1 MSEITLLT
9 ALAGAFIVLI
19 ISPGPNFLVI
29 TQLSYSQSRQQGI
42 CAGLGVASGSIIWA
56 LLAAT
61 GLGLVFQQLPWVQ
74 PGLQLLGGAYLTWLG
89 TKSLRNAGSQPKPR
103 DIASLGIQNLGR
115 AYRFGLLTNMT
126 NPKALAFYTSVFTTV
141 TTPGMPMWV
150 RTAGVSIIGVL
161 AISWFVLLATL
172 FSIPSVQ
179 QRYARMKKTIDI
191 VTGLFMVAFGI
202 RLLIGLLPVGLI
214 TWS

>member
-56 LLAAT
+56 LMAAT

>member
-1 MSEITLLT
+1 MYEITLLT

-29 TQLSYSQSRQQGI
+29 TQLSFSQSRQQGI

-61 GLGLVFQQLPWVQ
+61 GLGLMFQQLPWLQ
-74 PGLQLLGGAYLTWLG
+74 PALQLLGGAYLTWLG

-103 DIASLGIQNLGR
+103 DIGALGIGSLSR
-115 AYRFGLLTNMT
+115 AYRFGLLTNLT

-141 TTPGMPMWV
+141 TTPGMPIWV
-150 RTAGVSIIGVL
+150 RTAGVSIIAVL
-161 AISWFVLLATL
+161 ATSWFVLLATL
-172 FSIPSVQ
+172 FSIPAVQ
-179 QRYARMKKTIDI
+179 VRYQRMKKAIDI
-191 VTGLFMVAFGI
+191 VTGLFMIAFGL
-202 RLLIGLLPVGLI
+202 RLLIGLLPAGFI
-214 TWS
+214 G

>member
-29 TQLSYSQSRQQGI
+29 TQLSFSQSRQQGI

-56 LLAAT
+56 LLAST
-61 GLGLVFQQLPWVQ
+61 GLGLVFRELPWVQ
-74 PGLQLLGGAYLTWLG
+74 PALQLLGGAYLTWLG

-150 RTAGVSIIGVL
+150 RTAGVSIIAVL

-179 QRYARMKKTIDI
+179 QRYQRMKKTIDI
-191 VTGLFMVAFGI
+191 VTGLFMVAFGL
-202 RLLIGLLPVGLI
+202 RLLIGLLPVSLI
-214 TWS
+214 SWS

>member
-1 MSEITLLT
+1 MQEITLLT

-29 TQLSYSQSRQQGI
+29 TQLSYSQSRRQGI

-61 GLGLVFQQLPWVQ
+61 GLGLMFQQLPWLQ
-74 PGLQLLGGAYLTWLG
+74 PALQLLGGMYLTWLG
-89 TKSLRNAGSQPKPR
+89 TKSLRGAGSQPAPR
-103 DIASLGIQNLGR
+103 DLETLGLGSLGR

-141 TTPGMPMWV
+141 TTPGMPLWV
-150 RTAGVSIIGVL
+150 RGAGVSIIAIL
-161 AISWFVLLATL
+161 AICWFVALATL
-172 FSIPSVQ
+172 FSIPAVQ
-179 QRYARMKKTIDI
+179 QRYRRMKKIIDVI
-191 VTGLFMVAFGI
+191 TGLFMVAFGL
-202 RLLIGLLPVGLI
+202 RLLIGLLPAGLI
-214 TWS
+214 V

>member
-29 TQLSYSQSRQQGI
+29 TQLSFSHSRQQGI

-74 PGLQLLGGAYLTWLG
+74 PGLQLLGGGYLTWLG

-103 DIASLGIQNLGR
+103 DIAALGIQNLGR

-150 RTAGVSIIGVL
+150 RTAGVSIIAVL

-179 QRYARMKKTIDI
+179 QRYQRMKKTIDI
-191 VTGLFMVAFGI
+191 VTGLFMVAFGL
-202 RLLIGLLPVGLI
+202 RLLIGLLPVSLI

>member
-1 MSEITLLT
+1 MVEITLLT

-29 TQLSYSQSRQQGI
+29 TQLSISQSRQQGI

-56 LLAAT
+56 LLACT
-61 GLGLVFQQLPWVQ
+61 GLGLMFQQLPWAQ
-74 PGLQLLGGAYLTWLG
+74 PALQLLGGAYLIWLG
-89 TKSLRNAGSQPKPR
+89 SKSLRNAGAQPKPR
-103 DIASLGIQNLGR
+103 NIGELGIGSLGR

-141 TTPGMPMWV
+141 STPGLPMWV
-150 RTAGVSIIGVL
+150 RTAGVSIIAVL

-172 FSIPSVQ
+172 FSIPAVQ
-179 QRYARMKKTIDI
+179 ARYQRMKQTIDLT
-191 VTGLFMVAFGI
+191 TGVFMVAFGL
-202 RLLIGLLPVGLI
+202 RLLIGLWPV
-214 TWS
+214 

>member
-1 MSEITLLT
+1 MVEITLLT

-29 TQLSYSQSRQQGI
+29 TQLSFSQSRQQGI

-56 LLAAT
+56 LLACT
-61 GLGLVFQQLPWVQ
+61 GLGLVFQQLPWAQ
-74 PGLQLLGGAYLTWLG
+74 PALQLLGGAYLIWLG
-89 TKSLRNAGSQPKPR
+89 SKSLRNAGAQPKPR
-103 DIASLGIQNLGR
+103 NLGELGIGSLGR

-141 TTPGMPMWV
+141 STPGLPMWV
-150 RTAGVSIIGVL
+150 RVAGVSIIAVL

-172 FSIPSVQ
+172 FSIPAVQ
-179 QRYARMKKTIDI
+179 ARYQRMKKTIDI
-191 VTGLFMVAFGI
+191 ITGLFMVAFGL
-202 RLLIGLLPVGLI
+202 RLLIGLWPV
-214 TWS
+214 

>member
-1 MSEITLLT
+1 MNEIALLT

-29 TQLSYSQSRQQGI
+29 TQLSFSQSRQQGI

-56 LLAAT
+56 LLAST

-74 PGLQLLGGAYLTWLG
+74 PALQLLGGAYLMWLG
-89 TKSLRNAGSQPKPR
+89 SKSLRNAGAQPQPR
-103 DIASLGIQNLGR
+103 NLGELGIGSLSR

-150 RTAGVSIIGVL
+150 RSAGVSIIAVL

-172 FSIPSVQ
+172 FSIPAIQ
-179 QRYARMKKTIDI
+179 QRYQRMKKTIDR
-191 VTGLFMVAFGI
+191 VTGFFMIAFGL
-202 RLLIGLLPVGLI
+202 RVLIGLLPVGVI
-214 TWS
+214 N

>member
-1 MSEITLLT
+1 MNELTLLI

-29 TQLSYSQSRQQGI
+29 TQLSLSQSRQQGI

-61 GLGLVFQQLPWVQ
+61 GLGLIFQQLPWLQ
-74 PGLQLLGGAYLTWLG
+74 PALQLLGGAYLTWLG
-89 TKSLRNAGSQPKPR
+89 TKSLRNAGNPPAPR
-103 DIASLGIQNLGR
+103 DIKALGIGNLGR

-141 TTPGMPMWV
+141 AAPGLPMWV
-150 RTAGVSIIGVL
+150 RTAGVSIIAVL

-172 FSIPSVQ
+172 FSIPAIQ
-179 QRYARMKKTIDI
+179 ARYQRMKKAIDI
-191 VTGLFMVAFGI
+191 VTGLFMVAFGL
-202 RLLIGLLPVGLI
+202 RLLLGLLPAAWLQF
-214 TWS
+214 

>member
-1 MSEITLLT
+1 MTHEFALLL

-29 TQLSYSQSRQQGI
+29 TQLSIGQSRQQGI
-42 CAGLGVASGSIIWA
+42 CAGLGVASGSIVWA

-61 GLGLVFQQLPWVQ
+61 GLGLVFQRLPFLQ
-74 PGLQLLGGAYLTWLG
+74 PALQVLGGTYLIWLG
-89 TKSLRNAGSQPKPR
+89 SKSLRSPGKPPAPR
-103 DIASLGIQNLGR
+103 NLDALDIGGLSR

-141 TTPGMPMWV
+141 SAPELPMWV
-150 RTAGVSIIGVL
+150 RGAGVALIAVL

-172 FSIPSVQ
+172 FSVPAVRV
-179 QRYARMKKTIDI
+179 RYQRMKKPIDI
-191 VTGLFMVAFGI
+191 ITGLLMVAFGL
-202 RLLIGLLPVGLI
+202 RLLIGLIQTYWLN
-214 TWS
+214 

>member
-29 TQLSYSQSRQQGI
+29 TQLSFSQSRQQGI

-74 PGLQLLGGAYLTWLG
+74 PGLQLLGGVYLTWLG

-150 RTAGVSIIGVL
+150 RTAGVSIIAVL

-202 RLLIGLLPVGLI
+202 RLLIGMLPVGLI

>member
-1 MSEITLLT
+1 MNELTLLT

-29 TQLSYSQSRQQGI
+29 TQLSFSQSRQQGI

-61 GLGLVFQQLPWVQ
+61 GLGLMFQQLPWLQ

-89 TKSLRNAGSQPKPR
+89 TKSLRSAGSQPAPR
-103 DIASLGIQNLGR
+103 DIKALGIGSLSR

-141 TTPGMPMWV
+141 AAPGLPMWV
-150 RTAGVSIIGVL
+150 RTAGVSIIAVL

-172 FSIPSVQ
+172 FSIPAVQ
-179 QRYARMKKTIDI
+179 ERYRRMKKAIDI
-191 VTGLFMVAFGI
+191 ITGLFMVAFGL
-202 RLLIGLLPVGLI
+202 RLLLGLI
-214 TWS
+214 PAAWLHL

>member
-1 MSEITLLT
+1 MNELTLLI

-29 TQLSYSQSRQQGI
+29 TQLSFSQSRQQGI

-61 GLGLVFQQLPWVQ
+61 GLGLMFQQLPWLQ
-74 PGLQLLGGAYLTWLG
+74 PGLQLLGGAYLAWLG
-89 TKSLRNAGSQPKPR
+89 TKSLRSAGSQPAPR
-103 DIASLGIQNLGR
+103 DIKALGIGSLSR

-141 TTPGMPMWV
+141 AAPGLPMWV
-150 RTAGVSIIGVL
+150 RTAGVSIIAVL

-172 FSIPSVQ
+172 FSIPVVQ
-179 QRYARMKKTIDI
+179 ERYRRMKKAIDI
-191 VTGLFMVAFGI
+191 ITGLFMVAFGL
-202 RLLIGLLPVGLI
+202 RLLLGLI
-214 TWS
+214 PAAWLHF

>member
-1 MSEITLLT
+1 MNELTLLT

-29 TQLSYSQSRQQGI
+29 TQLSFSQSRQQGI

-61 GLGLVFQQLPWVQ
+61 GLGLMFQQLPWLQ

-89 TKSLRNAGSQPKPR
+89 TKSLRNAGSQPAPR
-103 DIASLGIQNLGR
+103 DIKALGIGSLSR

-141 TTPGMPMWV
+141 AAPGLPMWV
-150 RTAGVSIIGVL
+150 RTAGVSIIAVL

-172 FSIPSVQ
+172 FSIPAVQ
-179 QRYARMKKTIDI
+179 ERYRRMKKAIDI
-191 VTGLFMVAFGI
+191 ITGLFMVAFGL
-202 RLLIGLLPVGLI
+202 RLLLGLI
-214 TWS
+214 PAAWLHF

>member
-1 MSEITLLT
+1 MVEITLLT

-29 TQLSYSQSRQQGI
+29 TQLSISQSRQQGI

-56 LLAAT
+56 LLACT
-61 GLGLVFQQLPWVQ
+61 GLGLMFQQLPWAQ
-74 PGLQLLGGAYLTWLG
+74 PALQFLGGAYLIWLG
-89 TKSLRNAGSQPKPR
+89 SKSLRNAGAQPKPR
-103 DIASLGIQNLGR
+103 NIGELGIGSLGR

-141 TTPGMPMWV
+141 STPGLPMWV
-150 RTAGVSIIGVL
+150 RTAGVLIIAVL

-172 FSIPSVQ
+172 FSIPAVQ
-179 QRYARMKKTIDI
+179 ARYQRMKKAIDI
-191 VTGLFMVAFGI
+191 ITGVFMVAFGL
-202 RLLIGLLPVGLI
+202 RLLIGL
-214 TWS
+214 WAF

>member
-1 MSEITLLT
+1 MNELTLLT

-29 TQLSYSQSRQQGI
+29 TQLSFSQSRQQGI

-61 GLGLVFQQLPWVQ
+61 GLGLMFQQLPWLQ
-74 PGLQLLGGAYLTWLG
+74 PALQLLGGAYLTWLG
-89 TKSLRNAGSQPKPR
+89 TKSLRSAGSQPAPR
-103 DIASLGIQNLGR
+103 DIKALGIGSLSR

-141 TTPGMPMWV
+141 AAPGLPMWV
-150 RTAGVSIIGVL
+150 RTAGVSIIAVL

-172 FSIPSVQ
+172 FSIPAVQ
-179 QRYARMKKTIDI
+179 ERYRRMKKAIDI
-191 VTGLFMVAFGI
+191 ITGLFMVAFGL
-202 RLLIGLLPVGLI
+202 RLLLGLAPAAWLHF
-214 TWS
+214 

>member
-1 MSEITLLT
+1 MVEITLLT

-29 TQLSYSQSRQQGI
+29 TQLSISQSRQQGI

-56 LLAAT
+56 LLACT
-61 GLGLVFQQLPWVQ
+61 GLGLMFQQLPWAQ
-74 PGLQLLGGAYLTWLG
+74 PALQLLGGAYLIWLG
-89 TKSLRNAGSQPKPR
+89 SKSLRNAGAQPKPR
-103 DIASLGIQNLGR
+103 NIGELGIGSLGR

-141 TTPGMPMWV
+141 STPGLPMWV
-150 RTAGVSIIGVL
+150 RTAGVSIIAVL

-172 FSIPSVQ
+172 FSIPAVQ
-179 QRYARMKKTIDI
+179 ARYQRMKKAIDLT
-191 VTGLFMVAFGI
+191 TGVFMVAFGL
-202 RLLIGLLPVGLI
+202 RLLIGLWPV
-214 TWS
+214 

>member
-1 MSEITLLT
+1 MYEITLLA

-29 TQLSYSQSRQQGI
+29 TQLSFSQSRQQGI

-56 LLAAT
+56 LLACT
-61 GLGLVFQQLPWVQ
+61 GLGLVFQQLPWTQ
-74 PGLQLLGGAYLTWLG
+74 PALQLLGGAYLIWLG
-89 TKSLRNAGSQPKPR
+89 SKSLRNAGAQPKPR
-103 DIASLGIQNLGR
+103 NLGELGIGSLGR

-141 TTPGMPMWV
+141 STPGLPMWV
-150 RTAGVSIIGVL
+150 RTAGVSIIAVL

-172 FSIPSVQ
+172 FSIPAVQ
-179 QRYARMKKTIDI
+179 ARYQRMKKTVDI
-191 VTGLFMVAFGI
+191 ITGLFMVGFGL
-202 RLLIGLLPVGLI
+202 RLLVGLLTAGLMG
-214 TWS
+214 

>member
-1 MSEITLLT
+1 MYAIPYELTLLT

-61 GLGLVFQQLPWVQ
+61 GLGLVFQQLPWLQ

-89 TKSLRNAGSQPKPR
+89 SKSLRSAGSQPAPR
-103 DIASLGIQNLGR
+103 DIGALGIGSLSR

-141 TTPGMPMWV
+141 AAPGLPLWV
-150 RTAGVSIIGVL
+150 RGAGVSIIAVL

-172 FSIPSVQ
+172 FSIPAVQ
-179 QRYARMKKTIDI
+179 ARYRRMKKAIDI
-191 VTGLFMVAFGI
+191 ITGLFMVGFGV
-202 RLLIGLLPVGLI
+202 RLLLGLLLA
-214 TWS
+214 

>member
-1 MSEITLLT
+1 MVEITLLT

-29 TQLSYSQSRQQGI
+29 TQLSISQSRQQGI

-56 LLAAT
+56 LLACT
-61 GLGLVFQQLPWVQ
+61 GLGLMFQQLPWVQ
-74 PGLQLLGGAYLTWLG
+74 PALQLLGGGYLIWLG
-89 TKSLRNAGSQPKPR
+89 SKSLRNAGAQPKPR
-103 DIASLGIQNLGR
+103 NIGELGIGSLGR

-141 TTPGMPMWV
+141 STPGLPMWV
-150 RTAGVSIIGVL
+150 RTAGVSIIAVL

-172 FSIPSVQ
+172 FSIPAVQ
-179 QRYARMKKTIDI
+179 ARYQRMKKAIDLI
-191 VTGLFMVAFGI
+191 TGVFMVAFGL
-202 RLLIGLLPVGLI
+202 RLLIGLWPV
-214 TWS
+214 

>member
-1 MSEITLLT
+1 MNELTLLI

-29 TQLSYSQSRQQGI
+29 TQLSLSQSRQQGI
-42 CAGLGVASGSIIWA
+42 CAGLGVASGSILWA

-61 GLGLVFQQLPWVQ
+61 GLGLIFQQLPWLQ
-74 PGLQLLGGAYLTWLG
+74 PALQLLGGAYLTWLG
-89 TKSLRNAGSQPKPR
+89 TKSLRNAGNPPAPR
-103 DIASLGIQNLGR
+103 DIKALGIGNLGR

-141 TTPGMPMWV
+141 AAPGLPMWV
-150 RTAGVSIIGVL
+150 RTAGVSIIAVL

-172 FSIPSVQ
+172 FSIPAIQ
-179 QRYARMKKTIDI
+179 ARYQRMKKAIDI
-191 VTGLFMVAFGI
+191 VTGLFMVAFGL
-202 RLLIGLLPVGLI
+202 RLLLGLLPAAWLQF
-214 TWS
+214 

>member
-1 MSEITLLT
+1 MSEITLLM

-29 TQLSYSQSRQQGI
+29 TQLSFSQSRQQGV

-74 PGLQLLGGAYLTWLG
+74 PALQLLGGAYLTWLG

-150 RTAGVSIIGVL
+150 RTAGVSIIAVL

-172 FSIPSVQ
+172 FSIPSMQ

>member
-1 MSEITLLT
+1 MVEITLLT

-29 TQLSYSQSRQQGI
+29 TQLSISQSRQQGI

-56 LLAAT
+56 LLACT
-61 GLGLVFQQLPWVQ
+61 GLGLMFQQLPWAQ
-74 PGLQLLGGAYLTWLG
+74 PALQLLGGAYLIWLG
-89 TKSLRNAGSQPKPR
+89 SKSLCNAGAQPKPR
-103 DIASLGIQNLGR
+103 NIGELGIGSLGR

-141 TTPGMPMWV
+141 STPGLPMWV
-150 RTAGVSIIGVL
+150 RTAGVLIIAVL

-172 FSIPSVQ
+172 FSIPAVQ
-179 QRYARMKKTIDI
+179 ARYQRMKKAIDI
-191 VTGLFMVAFGI
+191 ITGVFMVAFGL
-202 RLLIGLLPVGLI
+202 RLLIGL
-214 TWS
+214 WAF

>member
-1 MSEITLLT
+1 MVEITLLT

-29 TQLSYSQSRQQGI
+29 TQLSISQSRQQGI

-56 LLAAT
+56 LLACT
-61 GLGLVFQQLPWVQ
+61 GLGLMFQQLPWAQ
-74 PGLQLLGGAYLTWLG
+74 PALQLLGGAYLMWLG
-89 TKSLRNAGSQPKPR
+89 SKSLRGAGAQPKPR
-103 DIASLGIQNLGR
+103 NIGELGIGSLGR

-141 TTPGMPMWV
+141 STPGLPMWV
-150 RTAGVSIIGVL
+150 RTAGVSIIAVL

-172 FSIPSVQ
+172 FSIPAVQ
-179 QRYARMKKTIDI
+179 ARYQRMKKAIDLT
-191 VTGLFMVAFGI
+191 TGVFMVAFGL
-202 RLLIGLLPVGLI
+202 RLLIGLWPV
-214 TWS
+214 

>member
-1 MSEITLLT
+1 MNELTLLT

-29 TQLSYSQSRQQGI
+29 TQLSFSQSRQQGI

-61 GLGLVFQQLPWVQ
+61 GLGLMFQQLPWLQ

-89 TKSLRNAGSQPKPR
+89 TKSLRSAGSQPAPR
-103 DIASLGIQNLGR
+103 DIKALGIGSLSR

-141 TTPGMPMWV
+141 AAPGLPMWV
-150 RTAGVSIIGVL
+150 RTAGVSIIAVL

-172 FSIPSVQ
+172 FSIPAVQ
-179 QRYARMKKTIDI
+179 ERYRRMKKAIDI
-191 VTGLFMVAFGI
+191 ITGLFMVAFGL
-202 RLLIGLLPVGLI
+202 RLLLGLI
-214 TWS
+214 PAAWLHF